1 MKKMTAKFFLGAL
14 IVALGILV
22 ALFLFEK
29 SNIGSAQSSIL
40 GEDMAVRRAIN
51 YAQDDGSFGGLTETP
66 NEIYGQ
72 VMSYEQAWAI
82 ITGQPFPTDAPRPK
96 DADKNVWLIVFQGNG
111 TARPGVDPDPKARQ
125 TWTITQMVE
134 MIDAETGEAIAERS
148 FGGPSGVDVKNLT
161 TLTLPQ
167 RFELPLPTLP
177 IKTVAPLPTWE
188 PVPTEGP

>member
-40 GEDMAVRRAIN
+40 GEDMAVRRAWSF
-51 YAQDDGSFGGLTETP
+51 AQDDGAFGGLTEAP
-66 NEIYGQ
+66 KKVYGQ
-72 VMSYEQAWAI
+72 VMSYEQAWTI

-96 DADKNVWLIVFQGNG
+96 DADKKVWLIVFQGEG
-111 TARPGVDPDPKARQ
+111 LARPGVDPDPKARQ
-125 TWTITQMVE
+125 TVAITQIVE
-134 MIDAETGEAIAERS
+134 MIDAETGDAIAERS
-148 FGGPSGVDVKNLT
+148 FGGQSEVDVKNLT

-167 RFELPLPTLP
+167 RFEMPLPTIP

-188 PVPTEGP
+188 PVPTEGS

>member
-40 GEDMAVRRAIN
+40 GEDIAVRRALN

-96 DADKNVWLIVFQGNG
+96 DADKKVWLIVFQGSG

-125 TWTITQMVE
+125 TSTITQMVE

-148 FGGPSGVDVKNLT
+148 FGGPSGVDVKNLAK
-161 TLTLPQ
+161 LTLPQ
-167 RFELPLPTLP
+167 RFEMPLPTLP